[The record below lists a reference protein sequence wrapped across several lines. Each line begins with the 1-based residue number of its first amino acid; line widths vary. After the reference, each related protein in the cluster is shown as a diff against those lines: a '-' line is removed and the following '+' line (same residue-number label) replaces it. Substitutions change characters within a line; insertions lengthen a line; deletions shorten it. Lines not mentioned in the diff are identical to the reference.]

1 MLLLVGV
8 AEGGLFGKK
17 KNPDADKEPPM
28 LPPFPET
35 KIPQCIF
42 GPRPAGSEDAVV
54 CLGRVLYPT
63 LNGINTVL
71 RFTTGKPISEFA
83 WVNMFRTI
91 CHLTYMAMVMWGFRV
106 LPRSV
111 MIVVGVTTSFIGPV
125 MAFFLIAIWLA
136 PVWFFL
142 TMPVTSMN
150 VMCLAYFLSESMGQR
165 LLQSLGLDQDND
177 NDVDM
182 IDIGKAI
189 VRKIPG
195 RFGGGVPTPPPP
207 GKDDQQKPHPFHGK
221 ISSWL
226 DFVNDG
232 LQDPKHRDVLEKI
245 SKLTNQMEKL
255 LEEHKKLLEERLPE
269 KKKETSK

>member
-1 MLLLVGV
+1 MLHSRKNIFLGAALLLLVGV

-17 KNPDADKEPPM
+17 RNPDADKEPM

-35 KIPQCIF
+35 QIPQCVF

-54 CLGRVLYPT
+54 CLGRVLYPK

-83 WVNMFRTI
+83 WVNMFRII
-91 CHLTYMAMVMWGFRV
+91 CHLTYMSMVMWGFRV
-106 LPRSV
+106 LPRSF

-150 VMCLAYFLSESMGQR
+150 VMCFAYFLSESMGQR
-165 LLQSLGLDQDND
+165 LLQSLGLDQDGD

-189 VRKIPG
+189 VKKIPG
-195 RFGGGVPTPPPP
+195 PFGGGVE
-207 GKDDQQKPHPFHGK
+207 GK

-245 SKLTNQMEKL
+245 RKLTVQLEQMN
-255 LEEHKKLLEERLPE
+255 EHLKKLHPE
-269 KKKETSK
+269 KETSI

>member
-1 MLLLVGV
+1 MHFRRRTTIVGAALPLGVAMLLLVGV
-8 AEGGLFGKK
+8 AEGGFFGQK
-17 KNPDADKEPPM
+17 KNPDADKEPV

-91 CHLTYMAMVMWGFRV
+91 CHLTYMSMVMWGFRS

-150 VMCLAYFLSESMGQR
+150 VMCLTYFLSESMGQR
-165 LLQSLGLDQDND
+165 LLQSLGLDQDGD

-189 VRKIPG
+189 VRKIPE
-195 RFGGGVPTPPPP
+195 RFQGT
-207 GKDDQQKPHPFHGK
+207 
-221 ISSWL
+221 ISGWL
-226 DFVNDG
+226 EVLNDG
-232 LQDPKHRDVLEKI
+232 LQDPKHRDVLGKI
-245 SKLTNQMEKL
+245 SKLITQMEEQKKLLEDQKKLLEKL
-255 LEEHKKLLEERLPE
+255 LEERQPK
-269 KKKETSK
+269 